1 MNASKWTRVLVVLGL
16 MWSLASPVWADPKPT
31 VIAVINRADWCS
43 VCKAHGER
51 AGKAI
56 MAANSDG
63 ALQLVVNDLTSDA
76 TAKRSAVALKAAGVD
91 LAMAPYTATGVL
103 YLFDAATR
111 RPLAQV
117 TVANTDQEIK
127 LAIDLAR
134 KAAAHPR

>member
-1 MNASKWTRVLVVLGL
+1 MNASRWTHVLIVLSL
-16 MWSLASPVWADPKPT
+16 MWSLASPVSADSKPM

-56 MAANSDG
+56 MAANADG
-63 ALQLVVNDLTSDA
+63 ALQLVVNDMTSDA
-76 TAKRSAVALKAAGVD
+76 TVKRSAVALQAAGVD
-91 LAMAPYTATGVL
+91 HAMAPYTATGVL

-127 LAIDLAR
+127 MAIDLAR
-134 KAAAHPR
+134 KAASHRP